1 VVLGGWLAT
10 LVLAPVGAWAAG
22 ANASADTYVSS
33 AAPASNFGTAT
44 AINIGGGNTGLI
56 QFDLSGLPAGL
67 AAANINKATMTFYVN
82 TVAIAGAL
90 DIAQVT
96 SAWTEA
102 GVNNG
107 NRPTYLSP
115 FLLGVATTTSRQ
127 YVTVDVTQL
136 VKDWVTGVGANHGV
150 QISAAASASTTAI
163 VLDSKENQTTSH
175 PAFLDVV
182 IQSVGPAGP
191 TGPPGTAGATGP
203 TGPQGIQGIQGNT
216 GATGARGPTG
226 PTGPSS
232 LNGMTYYQRY
242 DYSLAGNTFTNFSL
256 TCPASNPNVLS
267 GGCGHRDYNSAQTD
281 ITVNSSAPDAD
292 NPLGA
297 WNCKMN
303 NSSGS
308 SRAVVWWI
316 VCSK

>member
-1 VVLGGWLAT
+1 
-10 LVLAPVGAWAAG
+10 
-22 ANASADTYVSS
+22 
-33 AAPASNFGTAT
+33 
-44 AINIGGGNTGLI
+44 
-56 QFDLSGLPAGL
+56 
-67 AAANINKATMTFYVN
+67 M
-82 TVAIAGAL
+82 
-90 DIAQVT
+90 
-96 SAWTEA
+96 
-102 GVNNG
+102 
-107 NRPTYLSP
+107 
-115 FLLGVATTTSRQ
+115 
-127 YVTVDVTQL
+127 
-136 VKDWVTGVGANHGV
+136 
-150 QISAAASASTTAI
+150 
-163 VLDSKENQTTSH
+163 
-175 PAFLDVV
+175 

-191 TGPPGTAGATGP
+191 TGPQGNTGAVGATGP
-203 TGPQGIQGIQGNT
+203 AGAQGTPGVQGVPGLSGPGYAATSNSLFTIGNGVRAFVTQSGLAYSTGARVRASSNSNGANYMEGLITAYSGTGMIVNVDTTGGSGSHADWNINLAGNVGATGAQGIQGVQGIQGIQGNT
-216 GATGARGPTG
+216 GNTGARGPTG

-242 DYSLAGNTFTNFSL
+242 DYSLSGNSFTNFTL
-256 TCPASNPNVLS
+256 TCPGSNPNVLS